1 MKGIKLFSVHSKT
14 YLKIFCEPEINFNFL
29 STVSDKHQNSE
40 ITELHR
46 LRRELHEEQERVQRL
61 SAQLSTN
68 VRYLFI

>member
-1 MKGIKLFSVHSKT
+1 M
-14 YLKIFCEPEINFNFL
+14 
-29 STVSDKHQNSE
+29 SDQHQNSE

-68 VRYLFI
+68 VRYLFSIIYLGLLTFLTKLEIFNY